1 MRHKLTIVG
10 LVLLCAL
17 SSSSFKC
24 DGGGGSNANA
34 DPVRKA
40 AKAADTIAGSINE
53 MIKIKRQ
60 LAQEGKI
67 KPAEELV
74 LTNALL
80 KANTGDKAFLAAIK
94 QVKGT
99 PSAADKTNLA
109 TLFSAVSSAVNEV
122 DAGVIGVS
130 DPDAKNKLNVILN
143 TVKASLTII
152 ASLVQS

>member
-17 SSSSFKC
+17 TSSSFKC
-24 DGGGGSNANA
+24 DGGGSNANV
-34 DPVRKA
+34 DPVRRA

-67 KPAEELV
+67 KPAEELI

-99 PSAADKTNLA
+99 PTQADKTNLA
-109 TLFSAVSSAVNEV
+109 TLFSAVSSAV
-122 DAGVIGVS
+122 
-130 DPDAKNKLNVILN
+130 
-143 TVKASLTII
+143 
-152 ASLVQS
+152 